1 MVAGEMAR
9 TWPALATVAGLH
21 AGAAARPVWHG
32 DVPGLGPVGPRY
44 LDIGY
49 RACACRSTARYGDR
63 R

>member
-1 MVAGEMAR
+1 MAADGTARIWLAHATAAGRSVA
-9 TWPALATVAGLH
+9 
-21 AGAAARPVWHG
+21 AAARQVWHG
-32 DVPGLGPVGPRY
+32 DVPVLGPVGPRY

>member
-21 AGAAARPVWHG
+21 AGVAAKQGWRG
-32 DVPGLGPVGPRY
+32 DGPGLGQAGLRY
-44 LDIGY
+44 HDIEY
-49 RACACRSTARYGDR
+49 RACACRNTGRCGGR